1 LINEFSKIWK
11 NEEFIDVSK
20 KQWMRLSLK
29 NEWQNKMT
37 VKIKIYSL
45 RTNDRKVINDIF
57 DRLQT
62 QERLKFIKKATP
74 FSYSVFVV
82 WTVKN
87 DVRKS
92 RVIIDIRDLNALLI
106 SDAYSVFSQF
116 EIIDDLL
123 ECKYLSMLDVNAF
136 FYQWRVHS
144 NDVYKQIVVTHRDQE
159 TFLISIMN
167 NRNFVTY
174 VQCQMNILL
183 NELRKFVKAYIDDI
197 ICKSKTFQKHLN
209 HLKILFRIFLR
220 KEIIIYSLK
229 TFLEYQSVILLRQRV
244 NALEL
249 ITAEEKLKA
258 ISLLKFSENLI
269 ALERYLDL
277 VDYLRDKIYF
287 FVDVFKSLQKLKINL
302 LKNSFKENRRKKFIN
317 RTKIILIDKE
327 MTSFLLLQENLTKTI
342 LLIHFDKS
350 KWLWIDL
357 DEFKEFDFEVIVF
370 HVIKKFSKETWSIKN
385 DIQLIMFLSRLL
397 TTAERNYWST
407 ELKTTSLIWIIKKV
421 RHLIQS
427 SKKSVIIQT
436 DHVVIIDISK
446 QTSIINTNF
455 VMRMNLR
462 LIRVSQ
468 FLNQFSNLK
477 IRHKPKKYHLISDVL
492 FRLQSLNKK
501 NLSDDH
507 AKLDE
512 LFVEHTNIVI
522 YTYNTIL
529 VKLNSEFRARIIE
542 KYFKNETWRRIIR
555 TIDENAALEENAAE
569 LFFVRESATVF
580 RESDPYMTSNI
591 DSRSSKSVP
600 RSNENQ
606 KESISSERDDK
617 NLIYHVNKST
627 KEKRLCISSDCVSN
641 ILVIAHDQ
649 DQDHSEFDA
658 CFEIISRSWYIRELT
673 KALRSYIKHCSQCLQ
688 I

>member
-1 LINEFSKIWK
+1 LINEFSEIWK
-11 NEEFIDVSK
+11 DEEFINVSK

-29 NEWQNKMT
+29 KKWQDKMT
-37 VKIKIYSL
+37 AKIKIYSL
-45 RTNDRKVINDIF
+45 ETENRKMMNNIF

-62 QERLKFIKKATP
+62 QERLKFIKEATS

-87 DVRKS
+87 DVRKN
-92 RVIIDIRDLNALLI
+92 RVIVNIRDLNALLI

-144 NDVYKQIVVTHRDQE
+144 NDVYKQTVVTHRDQE
-159 TFLISIMN
+159 TFLISIMS

-174 VQCQMNILL
+174 VQRQMNILL

-209 HLKILFRIFLR
+209 HFRILFRIFLR
-220 KEIIIYSLK
+220 KEIIINSLK

-269 ALERYLDL
+269 VLERYLDL

-287 FVDVFKSLQKLKINL
+287 FVDVFKSFQELKINL
-302 LKNSFKENRRKKFIN
+302 LKNFSKENRRKKFIN

-327 MTSFLLLQENLTKTI
+327 MTSFLLLQENHTKTI
-342 LLIHFDKS
+342 LLIHFDKN

-357 DEFKEFDFEVIVF
+357 NEFKEFDFEVIVF
-370 HVIKKFSKETWSIKN
+370 HVIKKFSKKTWSIKN

-397 TTAERNYWST
+397 ISAEKNYWLI
-407 ELKTTSLIWIIKKV
+407 ELKTVELIWVIKKIK
-421 RHLIQS
+421 HSIQS
-427 SKKSVIIQT
+427 FEKSIIIQT
-436 DHVVIIDISK
+436 NHAAIVNICK
-446 QTSIINTNF
+446 QTSIISTNS

-462 LIRVSQ
+462 LVRAFQ
-468 FLNQFSNLK
+468 FLSQFSNLK
-477 IRHKPKKYHLISDVL
+477 IRHKPKKYHLISDAL

-501 NLSDDH
+501 DLSNDH
-507 AKLDE
+507 RVKWTLRESQCDSCIQYNFDETKFRISKKNHWE
-512 LFVEHTNIVI
+512 LFQ
-522 YTYNTIL
+522 
-529 VKLNSEFRARIIE
+529 R
-542 KYFKNETWRRIIR
+542 
-555 TIDENAALEENAAE
+555 
-569 LFFVRESATVF
+569 
-580 RESDPYMTSNI
+580 
-591 DSRSSKSVP
+591 
-600 RSNENQ
+600 
-606 KESISSERDDK
+606 
-617 NLIYHVNKST
+617 
-627 KEKRLCISSDCVSN
+627 
-641 ILVIAHDQ
+641 
-649 DQDHSEFDA
+649 
-658 CFEIISRSWYIRELT
+658 
-673 KALRSYIKHCSQCLQ
+673 
-688 I
+688 